1 VAGMVRPAAAVVVLA
16 AAGIVAAGLV
26 TAGPSPDST
35 ASHGPEP
42 SSPTSSVPAS
52 QARRTGS
59 VAAQPPAA
67 VRLPSGTRVPVVAV
81 ATRANGVLDV
91 PDDVAA
97 AGWWSGGSR
106 VGDPFGATLL
116 AGHVDSV
123 ELGLGAY
130 AELLAVRPRQRI
142 RLSSAHLEQQFVIH
156 SLRLIAKG
164 DIARD
169 PRLWSPR
176 GDRRLVLVTCAPPYD
191 PARGGYQRLA
201 VVTALP
207 VGDARDRRS
216 P

>member
-1 VAGMVRPAAAVVVLA
+1 MVVRVAAVVVLA
-16 AAGIVAAGLV
+16 TAGLIGAGLV
-26 TAGPSPDST
+26 TAAPSPDPGTSNT
-35 ASHGPEP
+35 PEP
-42 SSPTSSVPAS
+42 SSPTASVEAS

-59 VAAQPPAA
+59 VAAEAPTA
-67 VRLPSGTRVPVVAV
+67 VRLPSGTRVPVIAV
-81 ATRANGVLDV
+81 ATRDTGVLDV

-116 AGHVDSV
+116 AGHVDSAKQ
-123 ELGLGAY
+123 GLGAY
-130 AELLAVRPRQRI
+130 AELLDVRPRQRV
-142 RLSSAHLEQQFVIH
+142 RLSSAHLEQAFVIDA
-156 SLRLIAKG
+156 LRLIAKG
-164 DIARD
+164 DVGRD
-169 PRLWSPR
+169 PRVWSSR

-207 VGDARDRRS
+207 VGDAQDRRS